1 MGFEK
6 SRVNGTAHLPI
17 ASEKETEFWVSCM
30 PALRDAFESLTVAG
44 NERCQGIDGFANT
57 LVSWCFYRLRGGAL
71 DSAGAWSL
79 LA

>member
-1 MGFEK
+1 
-6 SRVNGTAHLPI
+6 
-17 ASEKETEFWVSCM
+17 M

-57 LVSWCFYRLRGGAL
+57 LIRWWFHRLRGGAF
-71 DSAGAWSL
+71 DSAGAYRL